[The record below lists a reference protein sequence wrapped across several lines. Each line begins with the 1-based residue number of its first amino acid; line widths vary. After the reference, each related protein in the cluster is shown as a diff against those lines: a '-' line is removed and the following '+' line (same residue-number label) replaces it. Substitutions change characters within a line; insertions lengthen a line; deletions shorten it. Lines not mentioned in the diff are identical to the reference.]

1 MFYSDSHV
9 NNKLAVSEA
18 PLNSDFC
25 LLIDG
30 DKHYTLNKTQRKQF
44 RMTSWSCT
52 VQRGKEGSDQESL
65 MSCRVNV
72 GLPDYYLDSLHIILN
87 ICNTW

>member
-25 LLIDG
+25 LFIDG

-44 RMTSWSCT
+44 RMTSWSGP
-52 VQRGKEGSDQESL
+52 VHRGREESDQETL
-65 MSCRVNV
+65 ISCRVNV
-72 GLPDYYLDSLHIILN
+72 ALPPH
-87 ICNTW
+87 